1 MNCSFYQVDVFTEVP
16 FGGNPLAV
24 VFNSEELTDD
34 SMQKIAREMNLS
46 ETAFVL
52 PPGKL
57 PVDFSVRIFTPEK
70 ELPFAG
76 HPSLGTAHI
85 LRETG
90 KVRSGDYPIKLSL
103 KAGIVTITQK
113 DQDNLL
119 VMDQLVPSFQK
130 PISCSEELGKAIGIS
145 TDDISSTA
153 HPIQIVSTGL
163 PVLVVPVVSL
173 KALQA
178 ITVDTIILREFLD
191 ILDTNLLYAFT
202 METLESNSSIHS
214 RAFAPELG
222 ITEDP
227 ATGSAAGA
235 VGAYL
240 SFNTLISK
248 DECKNILIEQGYVVS
263 RPSSIFVCVEQME
276 GKIRS
281 VKVGGYS
288 VTVIQGNLSI

>member
-1 MNCSFYQVDVFTEVP
+1 MNCLFYQVDVFTKVP
-16 FGGNPLAV
+16 FGGNPLAI
-24 VFNSEELTDD
+24 VFNSEGLTDD
-34 SMQKIAREMNLS
+34 NMQNIAREMNLS
-46 ETAFVL
+46 ETTFVL
-52 PPGKL
+52 PPGDL
-57 PVDFSVRIFTPEK
+57 PVDFLVRIFTPKK
-70 ELPFAG
+70 ELLFAG

-90 KVRSGDYPIKLSL
+90 KVLSGDYPIKLSL
-103 KAGIVTITQK
+103 KAGVVTITQK
-113 DQDNLL
+113 GKDNLL
-119 VMDQLVPSFQK
+119 FMDQLAPSFQSY
-130 PISCSEELGKAIGIS
+130 IDCTTEIGNAIGIS
-145 TDDISSTA
+145 KENISSSIG
-153 HPIQIVSTGL
+153 PIQIVSTGL
-163 PVLVVPVVSL
+163 PVLIVPVASL
-173 KALQA
+173 KALKN
-178 ITVDTIILREFLD
+178 ITVDTIRLKELLAKLD
-191 ILDTNLLYAFT
+191 ADLLYAFT
-202 METLESNSSIHS
+202 METLNPKACIHS

>member
-113 DQDNLL
+113 GQDNLL

-130 PISCSEELGKAIGIS
+130 PITCAKDVGKALGIS
-145 TDDISSTA
+145 TDNISSTA

-163 PVLVVPVVSL
+163 PVLVVPVASL
-173 KALQA
+173 KTLQS
-178 ITVDTIILREFLD
+178 IKVDTIRLRDFLASLGSD
-191 ILDTNLLYAFT
+191 LLYAFT
-202 METLESNSSIHS
+202 METLNPKSSIHS

-222 ITEDP
+222 IAEDP

-240 SFNTLISK
+240 SINNLLSENK
-248 DECKNILIEQGYVVS
+248 CKNILIEQGHMIS
-263 RPSSIFVCVEQME
+263 RPSTLFVCIEQIKGE
-276 GKIRS
+276 IKS
-281 VKVGGYS
+281 VKVGGHS
-288 VTVIQGNLSI
+288 VTVIQGNFSI

>member
-1 MNCSFYQVDVFTEVP
+1 MNCPFYQVDVFTKIP
-16 FGGNPLAV
+16 FGGNPLAI
-24 VFNSEELTDD
+24 FFDAEELTDD
-34 SMQKIAREMNLS
+34 NMQDIAKEMNLS
-46 ETAFVL
+46 ETTFVL
-52 PPGKL
+52 PPGDL
-57 PVDFSVRIFTPEK
+57 PVDFLVRIFTPEK

-90 KVRSGDYPIKLSL
+90 KVRSGNYPIKLSL
-103 KAGIVTITQK
+103 KAGVVTIVQEG
-113 DQDNLL
+113 QDNLL
-119 VMDQLVPSFQK
+119 FMDQLVPSFQK

-173 KALQA
+173 KALQG
-178 ITVDTIILREFLD
+178 ITIDTIRLREFLASLGID
-191 ILDTNLLYAFT
+191 LLYAFT
-202 METLESNSSIHS
+202 METLDSNASIHS

-240 SFNTLISK
+240 SLNNLISEN
-248 DECKNILIEQGYVVS
+248 ECKNILIEQGHNIS
-263 RPSSIFVCVEQME
+263 RPSTLFVCIEQME
-276 GKIRS
+276 GEIKS
-281 VKVGGYS
+281 VKVGGHS
-288 VTVIQGNLSI
+288 VTVFQGSFSI